1 MVTVSVSSIP
11 QARLQI
17 SYNDLTSP
25 EYLLHL
31 RGPIVEVEAG
41 VGFSVLQQYLRCCVA
56 EVASYQ
62 YNTLW
67 RIPGAVLPSVLGEV
81 VGELPGA
88 TAGEG
93 VACCPLWRS
102 VAATQGHTCL
112 GVALAKVGKVGE
124 GADLGPVSVE
134 QLHREADSVG
144 TASGVTTRY
153 KDH

>member
-1 MVTVSVSSIP
+1 M
-11 QARLQI
+11 
-17 SYNDLTSP
+17 
-25 EYLLHL
+25 
-31 RGPIVEVEAG
+31 RGPLIDEVEAG
-41 VGFSVLQQYLRCCVA
+41 GGFSVLQQNLRCCVA

-62 YNTLW
+62 YDTLW

-88 TAGEG
+88 AAGEG
-93 VACCPLWRS
+93 VAGCPLWGS
-102 VAATQGHTCL
+102 VAATHGDTCL
-112 GVALAKVGKVGE
+112 CVALAKVGKVGE
-124 GADLGPVSVE
+124 GADPGPVGVD